1 LTTIIASFIISFI
14 AGWQMTLVML
24 IIFPILTICGVVQFK
39 ILSGFGSKSK
49 KFIERSSLIAVEGL
63 RAIRVVASFNAE
75 ESLYRRFAE
84 KQARIV
90 RIGSRSAFLAG
101 LGFGGTQFFLF
112 ASYAL
117 SFYVGALFVEK
128 NYMTFEDMMKVFL
141 SLEMA
146 SMMAGQVIA
155 QAAMVDKARAALID
169 LYSLVDRKSLYDCRS
184 ESGQKHPITHGKI
197 EFKDVKFH
205 YPTAPLLPVL
215 KGVSFVIDPE
225 TLPLITNSYQSNE
238 LTKDSDQTLKKSTGT
253 RECYFVGV
261 IGSSGGGKST
271 MFSQLLPHF
280 YRTVQ
285 PGGDEN
291 FVPAPEGATLEEI
304 AAKEKAYAAE
314 KEILEKKLKK
324 RLNLQQRNGAK
335 AGQIFLDGHNIDTF
349 NLHHLRQHMAL
360 VQQEPVLFHG
370 TIRENI
376 IAGDE
381 SISEEEMIE
390 AAKIAYI
397 HHIIIQLPK
406 GYNTMLT
413 SNNSLSGGQKA
424 RVAIARALARKNLK
438 LIAFDES
445 TSALDVK
452 ASRIILHNLRHS
464 MKDKILVFIAHRL
477 ETVVNAQKILV
488 LDNGVIAEN
497 GTHKELYALN
507 GIMQIWYVYNNNL
520 ITTKKNLFL

>member
-1 LTTIIASFIISFI
+1 
-14 AGWQMTLVML
+14 
-24 IIFPILTICGVVQFK
+24 
-39 ILSGFGSKSK
+39 
-49 KFIERSSLIAVEGL
+49 
-63 RAIRVVASFNAE
+63 
-75 ESLYRRFAE
+75 
-84 KQARIV
+84 
-90 RIGSRSAFLAG
+90 
-101 LGFGGTQFFLF
+101 
-112 ASYAL
+112 
-117 SFYVGALFVEK
+117 
-128 NYMTFEDMMKVFL
+128 
-141 SLEMA
+141 
-146 SMMAGQVIA
+146 
-155 QAAMVDKARAALID
+155 
-169 LYSLVDRKSLYDCRS
+169 
-184 ESGQKHPITHGKI
+184 
-197 EFKDVKFH
+197 
-205 YPTAPLLPVL
+205 
-215 KGVSFVIDPE
+215 
-225 TLPLITNSYQSNE
+225 
-238 LTKDSDQTLKKSTGT
+238 
-253 RECYFVGV
+253 
-261 IGSSGGGKST
+261 

-507 GIMQIWYVYNNNL
+507 GIYANL
-520 ITTKKNLFL
+520 VRLQQ